1 MVVCGGSRSVMGESA
16 GMDLWKCSINTMR
29 ERTLFVIST
38 VGIPL
43 GHKTVF
49 VGKSLHS
56 LSLSYWATL
65 QGRVLLF
72 LTEGG
77 NLQVLRPVQW
87 GG

>member
-1 MVVCGGSRSVMGESA
+1 M
-16 GMDLWKCSINTMR
+16 
-29 ERTLFVIST
+29 IST

-56 LSLSYWATL
+56 LSLSCWATL

-72 LTEGG
+72 LIEGG